1 MKKFNFKVSHSMTL
15 NVSIDQLWSVI
26 SSQGNLEFYH
36 PFCKK
41 NIAKNWPGINSIDEL
56 QYYNGDIYTR
66 KFINWIDNVGYD
78 LYISKKNN
86 PSSLVKWRIQE
97 SNGIIKLNIIIYPYV
112 FNTGYKILN
121 IIPFYTFVKPSLNN
135 YLKSIEKGLI
145 YYLETNK
152 KVKKNQFGSH
162 NWFSE

>member
-1 MKKFNFKVSHSMTL
+1 MKKFNFKVSHSMKL
-15 NVSIDQLWSVI
+15 NVSIDKLWSLI
-26 SSQGNLEFYH
+26 SSEGNLEFYH

-41 NIAKNWPGINSIDEL
+41 NIAKSWPGINSIDHL

-78 LYISKKNN
+78 LYISKKNY

-97 SNGIIKLNIIIYPYV
+97 INKVIKLNITIYPYV
-112 FNTGYKILN
+112 FNTSYKILN
-121 IIPFYTFVKPSLNN
+121 IIPFYTFVQPRLYN
-135 YLKSIEKGLI
+135 YLKNIEKGLI
-145 YYLETNK
+145 YYIKTNK

-162 NWFSE
+162 NWFSK

>member
-1 MKKFNFKVSHSMTL
+1 MKKFNFKLSHSMKL
-15 NVSIDQLWSVI
+15 NVSRDKLWSLI
-26 SSQGNLEFYH
+26 SSEGNLEFYH

-66 KFINWIDNVGYD
+66 RFINWIENVGYD
-78 LYISKKNN
+78 LYISKKNY
-86 PSSLVKWRIQE
+86 PSSLVNWRIQE

-152 KVKKNQFGSH
+152 KVKKNQFGNH
-162 NWFSE
+162 NWFSK

>member
-1 MKKFNFKVSHSMTL
+1 MKKFNFKVSHSMKL
-15 NVSIDQLWSVI
+15 NVSIDKLWSLI
-26 SSQGNLEFYH
+26 SSEGNLEFYH

-41 NIAKNWPGINSIDEL
+41 NIAKSWPGINSIDQL

-78 LYISKKNN
+78 LYISKKNYPN
-86 PSSLVKWRIQE
+86 SLVKWRIQE
-97 SNGIIKLNIIIYPYV
+97 SNGIIKLNITIYPYV

-135 YLKSIEKGLI
+135 YLKNIEKGLI
-145 YYLETNK
+145 YYLKTNK
-152 KVKKNQFGSH
+152 KVKKNQFGNH
-162 NWFSE
+162 NWFSK